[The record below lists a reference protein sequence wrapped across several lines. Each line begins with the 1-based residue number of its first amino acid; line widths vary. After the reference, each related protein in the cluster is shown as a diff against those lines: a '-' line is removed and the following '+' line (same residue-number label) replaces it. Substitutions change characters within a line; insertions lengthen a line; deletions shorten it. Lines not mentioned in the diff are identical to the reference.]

1 MTIAGW
7 ITLIVSVSGVT
18 ALFVWCIYKVLT
30 SPPRDHELA
39 HVEPI
44 EESKAEER

>member
-7 ITLIVSVSGVT
+7 ITLIVSVGGVT
-18 ALFVWCIYKVLT
+18 ALFVWCVIRVLT
-30 SPPRDHELA
+30 TPPRDHELA

-44 EESKAEER
+44 EQSKANDR